1 MKKNFLFLISM
12 VIIPCIMCF
21 GFSLFSEEIQIG
33 KGGNTLESHYLGKE
47 VLIEMNGLYKSM
59 DVEEFVLGILPGT
72 IPADYDMEAL
82 KVQAV
87 LIRTNVLKEMQE
99 KNTKDA
105 SDLSYRYLTMEERA
119 DIWGEHNYDKYE
131 KRLETAVVR
140 TAGKVIEQENALIMA
155 LYHEVSIGRTA
166 SAKEILDE
174 DISYLQ
180 SVESSQDVEAKHYM
194 NILPYTWEEFG
205 EILREAAPAQEAT
218 QTPPETGVTE
228 APAQEATQMP
238 PETGVTEAPT
248 QETVQTPPETGA
260 ADVPAQEATQTPPET
275 GATDVPAQEAAQT
288 PPEAGAPEVQTPP
301 ESGVPMDDPA
311 ATGSKIAVVI
321 EESTENGF
329 VKRLSVDGNIYTG
342 EEAMNKFGLSS
353 TNFYVEEIEGGI
365 RFICLGKGNCL
376 GVSQYG
382 ANYMALNG
390 SSVEDIVKYYYKD
403 VSLVDYKK

>member
-1 MKKNFLFLISM
+1 MKKNFLFLVSM

-21 GFSLFSEEIQIG
+21 GFSLFSDEIQIG

-72 IPADYDMEAL
+72 IPPDYDMEAL

-105 SDLSYRYLTMEERA
+105 SDLSYRYLTIEERA
-119 DIWGEHNYDKYE
+119 DIWGEQNYDKYE
-131 KRLETAVVR
+131 KRLETAVVK
-140 TAGKVIEQENALIMA
+140 TAGKVIEQENSLIMA

-194 NILPYTWEEFG
+194 NILPYTWKEFG
-205 EILREAAPAQEAT
+205 EILGEGSKPESEVSTGQAETAQTSPETGATEAPVSGAEEETA

-228 APAQEATQMP
+228 AP
-238 PETGVTEAPT
+238 VS
-248 QETVQTPPETGA
+248 GA
-260 ADVPAQEATQTPPET
+260 
-275 GATDVPAQEAAQT
+275 GAEAAQT
-288 PPEAGAPEVQTPP
+288 PPEAGATEAP
-301 ESGVPMDDPA
+301 VPKAEETVDDEA
-311 ATGSKIAVVI
+311 VEGEKIAVTI

-329 VKRLSVDGNIYTG
+329 VKKLSVDGNIYTG
-342 EEAMNKFGLSS
+342 EEAMERFGLSS
-353 TNFYVEEIEGGI
+353 TNFYVEEIEGGV

-376 GVSQYG
+376 GISQYG

-390 SSVEDIVKYYYKD
+390 SSVEDIIKYYYKD

>member
-228 APAQEATQMP
+228 AP
-238 PETGVTEAPT
+238 T
-248 QETVQTPPETGA
+248 QETV
-260 ADVPAQEATQTPPET
+260 
-275 GATDVPAQEAAQT
+275 QT

>member
-1 MKKNFLFLISM
+1 MKKNFLFLVSM

-21 GFSLFSEEIQIG
+21 GFSLFSDEIQIG

-72 IPADYDMEAL
+72 IPPDYDMEAL

-105 SDLSYRYLTMEERA
+105 SDLSYRYLTIEERA
-119 DIWGEHNYDKYE
+119 DIWGEQNYDKYE
-131 KRLETAVVR
+131 KRLETAVVK
-140 TAGKVIEQENALIMA
+140 TAGKVIEQENSLIMA

-194 NILPYTWEEFG
+194 NILPYTWKEFG
-205 EILREAAPAQEAT
+205 EILGEGSKPESEVSTGQAETAQTSPETGATEAPVSGAEAETAQTSPETGATEAPVSGAGAETA

-228 APAQEATQMP
+228 AP
-238 PETGVTEAPT
+238 VS
-248 QETVQTPPETGA
+248 GA
-260 ADVPAQEATQTPPET
+260 
-275 GATDVPAQEAAQT
+275 GAEAAQT
-288 PPEAGAPEVQTPP
+288 PPEVGATEAPVDDVAVAGE
-301 ESGVPMDDPA
+301 
-311 ATGSKIAVVI
+311 KIAVTI

-329 VKRLSVDGNIYTG
+329 VKKLSVDGNIYTG
-342 EEAMNKFGLSS
+342 EEAMERFGLSS

-376 GVSQYG
+376 GISQYG